1 MRTTI
6 LVLTSLLLM
15 AGLTTINAQQPS
27 AQVQLDC
34 VEENIALDA
43 YPGAE
48 NNTLLVHCV
57 IVNPASGEEKVEF
70 NGSWGQIMQVEFVDG
85 NEFIIPAGGEVEANV
100 SVTIV
105 EGSEYASYNLELT
118 AEVLE
123 MNGIPPANAATDSVN
138 IIVDAVQ
145 FDSYAASYNSPL
157 SFTVVLNNAT
167 LNSWDGITI
176 QNNGNAQ
183 SQVSLVTDDLSDDL
197 GAHNL
202 SVVIP
207 VVSNMIA
214 IGDSWNANFGVGVLD
229 TATLDTSDWEE
240 LDNGVMRLNLSSTIG
255 LQGSSEVHCHECS
268 DILDVN
274 IEILVVEE
282 VIENSNGDN
291 DKNEDEDESEE
302 VPFAGFIATLSVV
315 CLAFAF
321 YRNDTRCLDEE

>member
-6 LVLTSLLLM
+6 LVLTCLLLT
-15 AGLTTINAQQPS
+15 ASLTIINAQPPQ
-27 AQVQLDC
+27 AQVQLNC
-34 VEENIALDA
+34 LEESIALDA

-48 NNTLLVHCV
+48 NNTILVHCQ
-57 IVNPASGEEKVEF
+57 IGNPTSGEEKVEF

-105 EGSEYASYNLELT
+105 EGSEFASYNLELT
-118 AEVLE
+118 AKVLE
-123 MNGIPPANAATDSVN
+123 LNGIPPANAVSDSVN
-138 IIVDAVQ
+138 VIVDAIQ
-145 FDSYAASYNSPL
+145 FESYSASYNSPL
-157 SFTVVLNNAT
+157 SFTVVLNDAT

-214 IGDSWNANFGVGVLD
+214 IGDSWNANLGVGVLE

-240 LDNGVMRLNLSSTIG
+240 LDNGARRLNLSSTIG
-255 LQGSSEVHCHECS
+255 LQGSSDVHCHECS

-282 VIENSNGDN
+282 ALENSNDEN
-291 DKNEDEDESEE
+291 DENEDESEE
-302 VPFAGFIATLSVV
+302 VPFVGFFATLSVV
-315 CLAFAF
+315 CLAFALC
-321 YRNDTRCLDEE
+321 RNDTRCLDEE

>member
-1 MRTTI
+1 MRTTT
-6 LVLTSLLLM
+6 LVLACFLFSVS
-15 AGLTTINAQQPS
+15 LTTINAQQPS

-34 VEENIALDA
+34 VEESIALDA

-48 NNTLLVHCV
+48 SNTILVHCL
-57 IVNPASGEEKVEF
+57 IANPTSGEEKVEF
-70 NGSWGQIMQVEFVDG
+70 NGSWGQIMQIDFVDG
-85 NEFIIPAGGEVEANV
+85 HEFIIPAGGEVEANV

-105 EGSEYASYNLELT
+105 ESSEYASYNLELT

-123 MNGIPPANAATDSVN
+123 MNGIPPMNTAADSVN
-138 IIVDAVQ
+138 VLVDVLQ
-145 FDSYAASYNSPL
+145 FDSYSTSYNSPL
-157 SFTVVLNNAT
+157 SFTVVLNDAT
-167 LNSWDGITI
+167 LNTWDGITI

-214 IGDSWNANFGVGVLD
+214 IGDSWNANFGVGVLE

-255 LQGSSEVHCHECS
+255 LQSSSDVHCHECS
-268 DILDVN
+268 DLLDVN

-282 VIENSNGDN
+282 ALENSNDESSEN
-291 DKNEDEDESEE
+291 EDESEE
-302 VPFAGFIATLSVV
+302 VPFVGLFATFSAVSM
-315 CLAFAF
+315 AFAL
-321 YRNDTRCLDEE
+321 YRNDTRCLDEK

>member
-1 MRTTI
+1 MRATT
-6 LVLTSLLLM
+6 LFLACFLFSVS
-15 AGLTTINAQQPS
+15 LTTINAQQPT

-34 VEENIALDA
+34 VEESIALDA

-48 NNTLLVHCV
+48 SNTILVHCL
-57 IVNPASGEEKVEF
+57 IANPTSGEEKVEF
-70 NGSWGQIMQVEFVDG
+70 NGSWGQIMQIDFVDG
-85 NEFIIPAGGEVEANV
+85 HEFIIPAGGEVEANV

-105 EGSEYASYNLELT
+105 EGSEYASYNFELT

-123 MNGIPPANAATDSVN
+123 LNGIPPMNTATDSVN
-138 IIVDAVQ
+138 VLVDVVQ
-145 FDSYAASYNSPL
+145 FDSYSTSYNSPL
-157 SFTVVLNNAT
+157 SFTVVLNDAT
-167 LNSWDGITI
+167 LNTWDGITI

-214 IGDSWNANFGVGVLD
+214 IGDSWNANLGVGVLE

-240 LDNGVMRLNLSSTIG
+240 LDNGARRLNLSSTIG
-255 LQGSSEVHCHECS
+255 LQGSSDVYCHECS
-268 DILDVN
+268 DILDVD

-282 VIENSNGDN
+282 ALENSNDEN
-291 DKNEDEDESEE
+291 DENEDESEE
-302 VPFAGFIATLSVV
+302 VPFVGFFATLSVV
-315 CLAFAF
+315 CLAFAL
-321 YRNDTRCLDEE
+321 YRNDTRCLDEK

>member
-1 MRTTI
+1 MRTTT
-6 LVLTSLLLM
+6 LVLACFLFSVS
-15 AGLTTINAQQPS
+15 LTTINAQQPS
-27 AQVQLDC
+27 AQVQLEC
-34 VEENIALDA
+34 VEESIALDA

-48 NNTLLVHCV
+48 SNTILVHCL
-57 IVNPASGEEKVEF
+57 IANPTSGEEKVEF
-70 NGSWGQIMQVEFVDG
+70 NGSWGQIMQIDFVDG
-85 NEFIIPAGGEVEANV
+85 HEFIIPAGGEVEANV

-123 MNGIPPANAATDSVN
+123 MNGIPPMNTAADSVN
-138 IIVDAVQ
+138 VLVDVVQ
-145 FDSYAASYNSPL
+145 FDSYSASYNSPL
-157 SFTVVLNNAT
+157 SFTVVLNDAT
-167 LNSWDGITI
+167 LNTWDGITI

-214 IGDSWNANFGVGVLD
+214 IGDSWNADFGVGVLE

-255 LQGSSEVHCHECS
+255 LQSSSDVHCHECS
-268 DILDVN
+268 DLLDVN

-282 VIENSNGDN
+282 ALENSNDESSEN
-291 DKNEDEDESEE
+291 EDESEE
-302 VPFAGFIATLSVV
+302 VPFVGLFATLSAVSM
-315 CLAFAF
+315 AFAL